1 MTEKKPIGLHKKLLN
16 VMKNAK
22 KLIKENSS
30 GMPYASVTH
39 NMTTQT
45 VKEQF
50 LKEGLIFIPYVK
62 SHSRDGNIHHVTVA
76 AEIIDTDTGDKLPIG
91 DFPGSG
97 VDNQDKG
104 YGKALSYAFKYLLQK
119 LFLLEIGKDEE
130 VDAHQEEA
138 QSEADQQR
146 AKVMK
151 YVADVTKTLDNIR
164 KHDGEM
170 KDKIAMLDK
179 VIQQEDENMT
189 KLEQVDP
196 KQYSILQ
203 KQIDKLSG
211 ELMS

>member
-1 MTEKKPIGLHKKLLN
+1 
-16 VMKNAK
+16 
-22 KLIKENSS
+22 
-30 GMPYASVTH
+30 
-39 NMTTQT
+39 
-45 VKEQF
+45 
-50 LKEGLIFIPYVK
+50 
-62 SHSRDGNIHHVTVA
+62 
-76 AEIIDTDTGDKLPIG
+76 
-91 DFPGSG
+91 
-97 VDNQDKG
+97 
-104 YGKALSYAFKYLLQK
+104 
-119 LFLLEIGKDEE
+119 
-130 VDAHQEEA
+130 
-138 QSEADQQR
+138 
-146 AKVMK
+146 MK

>member
-1 MTEKKPIGLHKKLLN
+1 
-16 VMKNAK
+16 
-22 KLIKENSS
+22 
-30 GMPYASVTH
+30 
-39 NMTTQT
+39 
-45 VKEQF
+45 
-50 LKEGLIFIPYVK
+50 
-62 SHSRDGNIHHVTVA
+62 VA

-130 VDAHQEEA
+130 VDAHQQEA
-138 QSEADQQR
+138 QSEQEQKN
-146 AKVMK
+146 AKVRK
-151 YVADVTKTLDNIR
+151 YVADVT
-164 KHDGEM
+164 M

-189 KLEQVDP
+189 KLEQVDE
-196 KQYSILQ
+196 KQYAILQ
-203 KQIDKLSG
+203 KQIDKLSA